1 MKKISLLTIFGL
13 LSLFIGCASVPMAPT
28 EQDAEAK
35 QFTVLQGKSN
45 IYLYRNESFGGGVAV
60 PVTLDGK
67 NVGSTGPYTYFKWVV
82 EPGKHVVVSNPKDG
96 KPTRVI
102 VHAVEGKNH
111 FLWQEI
117 TVDIGFLSTYT
128 GSTLHVM
135 SDEEGMKD
143 VNECKLIHTEVN

>member
-102 VHAVEGKNH
+102 VNEKV
-111 FLWQEI
+111 
-117 TVDIGFLSTYT
+117 VSSGFNRSATSTSNIQHLQSLT
-128 GSTLHVM
+128 NRTPKRCSRNSLLR
-135 SDEEGMKD
+135 SS
-143 VNECKLIHTEVN
+143 